1 MMIIK
6 YSVKISASL
15 EEKMNS
21 NWLIFF
27 AFTNEHLTVL
37 KFIST
42 IFS

>member
-21 NWLIFF
+21 NWLILRPFQVLCKLKK
-27 AFTNEHLTVL
+27 LT
-37 KFIST
+37 
-42 IFS
+42 